1 MPISGRSFGGKDS
14 VTTCAPTNSPSPILN
29 IRAASDFWFWD
40 HLDIRYMHPVVHYHI
55 LEFFRDVWKSR
66 MTEIL
71 QIGLPTCQL
80 TSRAHRA
87 WIRAF
92 IAVGFTTA
100 AAATAAAATAAAVAM
115 AVAAMVAVLARQDSR
130 NQHEDGD
137 EGFHSKFLSK

>member
-1 MPISGRSFGGKDS
+1 
-14 VTTCAPTNSPSPILN
+14 
-29 IRAASDFWFWD
+29 
-40 HLDIRYMHPVVHYHI
+40 
-55 LEFFRDVWKSR
+55 

-100 AAATAAAATAAAVAM
+100 AAATAAAAAAAAAAVAM
-115 AVAAMVAVLARQDSR
+115 AAMVAVLARQDSR

>member
-1 MPISGRSFGGKDS
+1 
-14 VTTCAPTNSPSPILN
+14 
-29 IRAASDFWFWD
+29 
-40 HLDIRYMHPVVHYHI
+40 
-55 LEFFRDVWKSR
+55 

-100 AAATAAAATAAAVAM
+100 AAATAAAAAAAAAAAVAM
-115 AVAAMVAVLARQDSR
+115 AAMVAVLARQDSR

>member
-1 MPISGRSFGGKDS
+1 
-14 VTTCAPTNSPSPILN
+14 
-29 IRAASDFWFWD
+29 
-40 HLDIRYMHPVVHYHI
+40 
-55 LEFFRDVWKSR
+55 

-71 QIGLPTCQL
+71 QIGFPTCQL

-92 IAVGFTTA
+92 IAVGFT
-100 AAATAAAATAAAVAM
+100 TAAAATAAAVAM